1 MARTTDDALKY
12 LSLTGLKQYDGK
24 VKEWV
29 DDKVTKEDIRLEGL
43 INSEAGTR
51 ESEDARLEGLIN
63 GISTNVSALKT
74 FTVNDQVY
82 DPKGNTNVD
91 IDFTLEHDET
101 AKEIRLVVTNGGT
114 KTTVGTVETDKFV
127 KDGMLQSVDL
137 ITIPNDDE
145 AATDARPAG
154 KYLKLTWNI
163 DSGIDVTYL
172 NVSELIDVY
181 KVEAGEGVSGTYI
194 NLGIKVT
201 GTGSVNDPWKIS
213 PTLEETKLVNKFTA
227 VDGRLDTLE
236 TFKNTTYL
244 ADKKALQD
252 EDSRLAGLIQT
263 NTDKFAGYYTKTE
276 VDNLQSAQDTAL
288 ANWKTNTYEVKVAAL
303 EAKDSELEGKI
314 NNITNVELPK
324 YKLVSEF
331 NDFITNDYNSVK
343 ATVTKL
349 DGDVNTAGSV
359 LNLINAEKERSEARY
374 IHAEDEITATEI
386 NQLFMAQ
393 VEPTTV

>member
-29 DDKVTKEDIRLEGL
+29 DNKVTKEDIRLEGL
-43 INSEAGTR
+43 INSEASTR

-63 GISTNVSALKT
+63 GISANVGALKT
-74 FTVNDQVY
+74 FTVNDQFY
-82 DPKGNTNVD
+82 DPKGDANVD

-114 KTTVGTVETDKFV
+114 KTTVSTVETDKFV

-137 ITIPNDDE
+137 ITIPDDE
-145 AATDARPAG
+145 TATDARPAG
-154 KYLKLTWNI
+154 KYLKLTWNT
-163 DSGIDVTYL
+163 DSGLDVTYL

-181 KVEAGEGVSGTYI
+181 KVEAGEGDAGTYI
-194 NLGIKVT
+194 SLGIKVD

-213 PTLEETKLVNKFTA
+213 PTLGETKLINKFNA
-227 VDGRLDTLE
+227 VDDRLNTLE
-236 TFKNTTYL
+236 TFKNNTYPVE
-244 ADKKALQD
+244 KKALQD
-252 EDSRLAGLIQT
+252 EDSRLAGLIQA

-276 VDNLQSAQDTAL
+276 VDNFQSTQDTAL

-314 NNITNVELPK
+314 NNITTVELPK

-343 ATVTKL
+343 AAVDKL

-386 NQLFMAQ
+386 NQLFMTQ
-393 VEPTTV
+393 VEPK

>member
-51 ESEDARLEGLIN
+51 KSEDARLEGLIN
-63 GISTNVSALKT
+63 GISANVGALKT

-82 DPKGNTNVD
+82 DPRGVANVD

-114 KTTVGTVETDKFV
+114 KTTVGTVETDKFI

-137 ITIPNDDE
+137 ITIPNDKE
-145 AATDARPAG
+145 AATEALPAG
-154 KYLKLTWNI
+154 KYLKLTWNT
-163 DSGIDVTYL
+163 DSGLDVTYL

-181 KVEAGEGVSGTYI
+181 KVEAGEDVSGTYI

-227 VDGRLDTLE
+227 IDGRLDTLE

-244 ADKKALQD
+244 ADNKALQD
-252 EDSRLAGLIQT
+252 EDSRLAGLIQA

-276 VDNLQSAQDTAL
+276 VDNLQSSQDTAL

-374 IHAEDEITATEI
+374 VHAEDEITATEI